1 MSKSFIYGINTEFGP
16 LTLEAS
22 EKGLKSIQFRSSVR
36 KETNEHILKAKKEIL
51 AYFEGKIR
59 TFDVQLDIE
68 GTDFQKKCWKYLRK
82 ISYGQTITYKEEA
95 IKIGGA
101 NYSRAVAGANN
112 KNKLPIIIPCH
123 RVIGSDGSLVGYA
136 GGLKLKK
143 QLLDLESKFKA
154 EHH

>member
-1 MSKSFIYGINTEFGP
+1 MSKSFIYGFESQFGP

-22 EKGLKSIQFRSSVR
+22 EKGLKSIQFKRSLKKDV
-36 KETNEHILKAKKEIL
+36 NEHILKAKEEL
-51 AYFEGKIR
+51 LSYFEGEIQ
-59 TFDVQLDIE
+59 TFNVKLDIE
-68 GTDFQKKCWKYLRK
+68 GTTFQKKCWSFLRK
-82 ISYGQTITYKEEA
+82 ISYGQTVSYKEEA
-95 IKIGGA
+95 LKIGGA

-136 GGLKLKK
+136 GGIKLKK

-154 EHH
+154 